1 MKTTILFA
9 AAMLALSWACRG
21 GAEDSM
27 KPIKIY
33 IHTDLEGV
41 TGIETYESIQTDG
54 PGYQRCRE
62 LLMGDLNAAIEGAF
76 EGGADVV
83 TVLDSHGGSRARNF
97 IPEMLDK
104 RAEQDPKENKKWWGK
119 LDESYAAT
127 MFIGAHAMAGTLNA
141 FLDHTQTSVTWYN
154 YSVNGRRFGELAQW
168 AAVAGHFGVPLVM
181 VSGDAAACAE
191 AKDFFRPVETAVV
204 KSGIGRNKARLVEEG
219 EARRRIREAARDSIA
234 LIGKAKPFKPK
245 MPMEIVLEFQ
255 RSDYCDAV
263 ADRPGI
269 ERLDARTIRKM
280 GATGLDIFP

>member
-1 MKTTILFA
+1 MKTSL
-9 AAMLALSWACRG
+9 LACALLAIA
-21 GAEDSM
+21 GASCLGANNAM
-27 KPIKIY
+27 KPIRVY

-41 TGIETYESIQTDG
+41 TGIETCESIQTDG
-54 PGYQRCRE
+54 PGYQKCRE

-104 RAEQDPKENKKWWGK
+104 RAEQDFKENKKWWGK
-119 LDESYAAT
+119 LDESYCAT

-168 AAVAGHFGVPLVM
+168 ATVAGHFGVPLVM
-181 VSGDAAACAE
+181 MSGDAAACTE
-191 AKDFFRPVETAVV
+191 AKSFFSPVETAVV
-204 KSGIGRNKARLVEEG
+204 KSGIGRNKARLVESE
-219 EARRRIREAARDSIA
+219 EARRRIREAARKSMA
-234 LIGKAKPFKPK
+234 LIGKAKPFKPE

-263 ADRPGI
+263 ADRPGV
-269 ERLDARTIRKM
+269 ERIDARTIRKV
-280 GATGLDIFP
+280 GQTGLDIFP